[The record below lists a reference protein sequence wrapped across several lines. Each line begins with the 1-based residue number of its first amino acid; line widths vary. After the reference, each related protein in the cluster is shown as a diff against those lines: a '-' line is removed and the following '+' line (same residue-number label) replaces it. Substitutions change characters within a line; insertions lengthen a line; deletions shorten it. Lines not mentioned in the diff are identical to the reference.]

1 MDLLLGEL
9 AASLPDP
16 AQAVR
21 ITIRFFTAIAVG
33 AIVGFERGQTGKA
46 AGLRTHLLV
55 SVSSALFVL
64 APLEGGMTTNDV
76 SRVIQGV
83 ATGIG
88 FIGAGAILKRKD
100 DSEIQGLTTAAGIWL
115 TAAAGLAAGLG
126 RLGLALAAAFIAWVI
141 LREVERIDA
150 KVDGTSQG
158 GSKTQK

>member
-1 MDLLLGEL
+1 MDLLLSEL

-21 ITIRFFTAIAVG
+21 ITIRFFAAIAVG
-33 AIVGFERGQTGKA
+33 AIVGFEREQTGKA

-55 SVSSALFVL
+55 SVASALFVL
-64 APLEGGMTTNDV
+64 APLEGGMSTNDV

-126 RLGLALAAAFIAWVI
+126 RLGLALAAAFLAWVI
-141 LREVERIDA
+141 LRVVERIDA
-150 KVDGTSQG
+150 KVDG
-158 GSKTQK
+158 K

>member
-1 MDLLLGEL
+1 MDLLFSEL

-21 ITIRFFTAIAVG
+21 ITIRFFAAIAVG
-33 AIVGFERGQTGKA
+33 AIVGFEREQTGKA

-55 SVSSALFVL
+55 SVASALFVL
-64 APLEGGMTTNDV
+64 APLEGGMSTNDV

-126 RLGLALAAAFIAWVI
+126 RLGLALAAAFLAWVI
-141 LREVERIDA
+141 LRVVERIDA
-150 KVDGTSQG
+150 KVDG
-158 GSKTQK
+158 K